1 MKELWRRLQ
10 WFWHRDQFERELDE
24 EMRHH
29 LALKAQERGSSE
41 TAKREF
47 GNLTLLKEDSRT
59 MWIGTYTQQLAQDL
73 RYGLRSMAAHKVFT
87 AMAVLSLA
95 LGIGANTAIFS
106 FMDAIMLRALPVRHP
121 EQLAIVNWR
130 QPADAWGVV
139 HSQMGDDYHESGWR
153 ICPNFPYPVYQF
165 LRDRNHVFSTLFAY
179 ATAGRLN
186 LVLDG
191 QAALGE
197 GQYVSGNYFDS
208 LGVTPSIGRLI
219 GPADDR
225 SAAAPIVNLSYSFWQ
240 SHFGSRADILGKI
253 LLINGKPF
261 TIAGV
266 TPSEFFGVRPPTAPE
281 VFIPVH
287 DLGLIDLNPYQDH
300 DKRFIG
306 DHFYWIEMMGRL
318 KPGVT
323 LAGAAA
329 ELRGLFQPWVQNT
342 AANDKERRTLRQLFL
357 QVGGSGVDALRR
369 QYSKPLYILTAMVAL
384 ILLVACANIANLLLA
399 RAHTRRREIAVRL
412 SLGAGRWRVTRQ
424 LLTESVLLSVCGGF
438 LGIFIASVG
447 IHALTAMLAN
457 GQADFTLRAELDWR
471 VLFFTS
477 LVVLATGILFGL
489 APALQATKVDVMPAL
504 KETRTGA
511 PNRQTRRT
519 RLPFG
524 LGHVLIVTQIAISL
538 LLVAAAGLFVRTL
551 NNLHAVNLGFNPQ
564 NLLLFHIDAPQAGY
578 KDAALKNFYAELQR
592 RFALIPGVRNAT
604 VTDTRLVSHSTSTT
618 GVVIPGLSKS
628 DEPEVSTA
636 IVQVGP
642 EYLQTMQIPI
652 LAGRAIDERDGEG
665 APHVA
670 VVNEVFAK
678 KYFPGE
684 SSIGKYF
691 GINTKKGEF
700 DTQIVGLAKASRY
713 NSLKTEI
720 PPVIYVSY
728 MQADKHRPLGSM
740 GFELRT
746 TGNPLSVANSVRR
759 IVHELAPTVPVAD
772 LTTQS
777 QVIEGTITQ
786 EKTFANLCTAF
797 GLLALVM
804 ACVGLYGTLAYAVA
818 RRTGEI
824 GIRMALGAMRRDI
837 IWMVLREVLILAAIG
852 LIAGLTAVWQTTAF
866 LKSFLFGLKPN
877 DPWTLGVAAA
887 ILIACALAAGYAPA
901 WRAACIDPA
910 SALRHE

>member
-1 MKELWRRLQ
+1 MKELWRRLK
-10 WFWHRDQFERELDE
+10 WFWHRNQFERELDE
-24 EMRHH
+24 EMQHH
-29 LALKAQERGSSE
+29 LALKTEERGSAE
-41 TAKREF
+41 AARREF
-47 GNLTLLKEDSRT
+47 GNATLLKEDSRM
-59 MWIGTYTQQLAQDL
+59 MWLGTYTQQFAQDIC
-73 RYGLRSMAAHKVFT
+73 YGLRSMAAHKVFT
-87 AMAVLSLA
+87 VMAVLSLA

-106 FMDAIMLRALPVRHP
+106 FMDAIMLRALPVRYP

-130 QPADAWGVV
+130 QPADDWGVV
-139 HSQMGDDYHESGWR
+139 HSQMGDDYHEGGWR
-153 ICPNFPYPVYQF
+153 ICPNFPYPVYQL

-253 LLINGKPF
+253 FLINGKPF

-281 VFIPVH
+281 VFIPIH
-287 DLGLIDLNPYQDH
+287 DLGLLDLNPYQDH

-306 DHFYWIEMMGRL
+306 DHFYWIEIMGRL
-318 KPGVT
+318 KPGIT
-323 LAGAAA
+323 LAGAEA

-342 AANDKERRTLRQLFL
+342 AANDKERRTLPQLFL
-357 QVGGSGVDALRR
+357 QEGGSGVDFLRR
-369 QYSKPLYILTAMVAL
+369 HYSKPLFILMAMVVL
-384 ILLVACANIANLLLA
+384 ILIVACANISHLLLA

-412 SLGAGRWRVTRQ
+412 SLGAGRRRVVRQ
-424 LLTESVLLSVCGGF
+424 LLTESILLSSCGGL
-438 LGIFIASVG
+438 LGILVAVGG

-457 GQADFTLRAELDWR
+457 GQADFTLRAQLDGR
-471 VLFFTS
+471 ILLFTS

-504 KETRTGA
+504 KETRAGDPHRGA
-511 PNRQTRRT
+511 

-524 LGHVLIVTQIAISL
+524 LHHVLIVEQIAISL

-551 NNLHAVNLGFNPQ
+551 NNLHAVNIGFNPH
-564 NLLLFHIDAPQAGY
+564 NLLLFSIDARQAGY
-578 KDAALKNFYAELQR
+578 KDAALKSFYSELQR
-592 RFALIPGVRNAT
+592 RFALIPGVRSAT
-604 VTDTRLVSHSTSTT
+604 ATDTRLISNSTSRV
-618 GVVIPGLSKS
+618 GVIIPGLAP
-628 DEPEVSTA
+628 DSTV
-636 IVQVGP
+636 IIQVGP
-642 EYLQTMQIPI
+642 EFFQTTQIP
-652 LAGRAIDERDGEG
+652 LLTGRAIEEKDREG

-670 VVNEVFAK
+670 VVNEVFAE
-678 KYFPGE
+678 KYFSGE
-684 SSIGKYF
+684 PSIGKYF
-691 GINTKKGEF
+691 GINTKKGEY
-700 DTQIVGLAKASRY
+700 DTQIVGLAKTTRY
-713 NSLKTEI
+713 DSLRTEI
-720 PPVIYVSY
+720 PPIVYVSY
-728 MQADKHRPLGSM
+728 LQDDKHRPLGGM

-746 TGNPLSVANSVRR
+746 SGGLLSVANSVRR
-759 IVHELAPTVPVAD
+759 IVNELAPTLPVAD
-772 LTTQS
+772 LATQS

-824 GIRMALGAMRRDI
+824 GIRMALGAMRSNI
-837 IWMVLREVLILAAIG
+837 IWMIIWEVLVLAGIG
-852 LIAGLTAVWQTTAF
+852 LIVGLAAVWQTTTF

-877 DPWTLGVAAA
+877 DPWTLCAAA
-887 ILIACALAAGYAPA
+887 ALLIACALLAGYAPA
-901 WRAACIDPA
+901 WRAACVDPA

>member
-10 WFWHRDQFERELDE
+10 WFLHRNQYERELDE
-24 EMRHH
+24 EMQHH
-29 LALKAQERGSSE
+29 LALKTEERGSTE
-41 TAKREF
+41 TARREF
-47 GNLTLLKEDSRT
+47 GNLTLLKEDSRL
-59 MWIGTYTQQLAQDL
+59 MWIGTYTQQFSQDI
-73 RYGLRSMAAHKVFT
+73 RYGLRSMAAHKIFT

-106 FMDAIMLRALPVRHP
+106 FMDAIMLRTLPVRHP
-121 EQLAIVNWR
+121 EQLVIVNWR
-130 QPADAWGVV
+130 QPADNWGVV
-139 HSQMGDDYHESGWR
+139 HTQIGDDYHKDGWR
-153 ICPNFPYPVYQF
+153 ICPNFPYPVYQL

-197 GQYVSGNYFDS
+197 GQYISGNYFDS

-225 SAAAPIVNLSYSFWQ
+225 PTAAPSVNLSYSFWQ
-240 SHFGSRADILGKI
+240 THFGSRPDIIGKN

-261 TIAGV
+261 TITGV

-287 DLGLIDLNPYQDH
+287 DLGLLDLNPYQDH

-323 LAGAAA
+323 LAGAEA

-342 AANDKERRTLRQLFL
+342 AANDQERRTLPRLFL
-357 QVGGSGVDALRR
+357 QEGGSGVDSLRR
-369 QYSKPLYILTAMVAL
+369 DYSKPLFILTAMVAL
-384 ILLVACANIANLLLA
+384 ILIVACANISNLLLA

-412 SLGAGRWRVTRQ
+412 SLGAGRQRVVRQ
-424 LLTESVLLSVCGGF
+424 LLTESILLSSCGGLF
-438 LGIFIASVG
+438 GIFVAVGG
-447 IHALTAMLAN
+447 IHALTLMLAN
-457 GQADFTLRAELDWR
+457 GQADFTLRAQLDGR
-471 VLFFTS
+471 VLLFTS

-489 APALQATKVDVMPAL
+489 APALQGTKVDVMPTL
-504 KETRTGA
+504 KETRAGA
-511 PNRQTRRT
+511 PHRRS

-524 LGHVLIVTQIAISL
+524 LRHILIVAQIAISL

-551 NNLHAVNLGFNPQ
+551 NNLHAVNIGFNPQ
-564 NLLLFHIDAPQAGY
+564 NLLLFSIDARQAGY

-592 RFALIPGVRNAT
+592 RFGLIPGVRDAT
-604 VTDTRLVSHSTSTT
+604 ATDTRLISNSTSRV
-618 GVVIPGLSKS
+618 GVIIPGLAP
-628 DEPEVSTA
+628 DRTV
-636 IVQVGP
+636 IIQVGP
-642 EYLQTMQIPI
+642 EFFQTMQIPM
-652 LAGRAIDERDGEG
+652 LAGRAIEERDREG

-684 SSIGKYF
+684 SSLGKYF
-691 GINTKKGEF
+691 GINTEKGEY
-700 DTQIVGLAKASRY
+700 DTQIVGLAKATRY
-713 NSLKTEI
+713 NSLRKEI
-720 PPVIYVSY
+720 PPIVYVSY
-728 MQADKHRPLGSM
+728 MQDDKHRPLGGM
-740 GFELRT
+740 GFALRT
-746 TGNPLSVANSVRR
+746 AGDPLSAINSVRR
-759 IVHELAPTVPVAD
+759 IVHELAPTLPVAD

-777 QVIEGTITQ
+777 QVIEGTIIQ
-786 EKTFANLCTAF
+786 ERTFAILCTAF
-797 GLLALVM
+797 GLLALLM

-824 GIRMALGAMRRDI
+824 GIRMALGAMRSNI
-837 IWMVLREVLILAAIG
+837 IWMVIREVLVLAGIG
-852 LIAGLTAVWQTTAF
+852 LIAGFTAVWQTTVF

-877 DPWTLGVAAA
+877 DPWTLCAAAA
-887 ILIACALAAGYAPA
+887 ILIACALLAGYAPA